1 MYAIPQ
7 NINPKEIINTKKPL
21 TDGIKS
27 LVKEL
32 IFKVELFPIKLIEML
47 SEVILLLIL
56 FIFSIAMFK

>member
-7 NINPKEIINTKKPL
+7 KINPNTIINVKKLL

-32 IFKVELFPIKLIEML
+32 IFKVELLPIKLIEKL
-47 SEVILLLIL
+47 SEVILSLIPL
-56 FIFSIAMFK
+56 IFSIATFR